1 MSSFAVSDSVP
12 FVFGSYA
19 EHLRAD
25 RAFVL
30 NVTPANSR
38 PSQQQ
43 AVRGAAQD
51 LSRMSGQPRAKDGCE
66 R

>member
-19 EHLRAD
+19 EPLRAD
-25 RAFVL
+25 HDSVR

-43 AVRGAAQD
+43 GVRGAVQD
-51 LSRMSGQPRAKDGCE
+51 LSRMLGQPRAKDGCE